1 MRVDISRGFPP
12 GTIQAFRSFL
22 EVCRAPLERAT
33 GQTMRGYRQTIHT
46 MTPAEIRE
54 ELSAPEGGGAGYY
67 EPDTGKIAV
76 APDLPPWRAVEVLC
90 EEMLHSLRP
99 ELPESVVRGQLVG
112 QVLRDATGY
121 DKLPRRPG
129 P

>member
-1 MRVDISRGFPP
+1 M
-12 GTIQAFRSFL
+12 
-22 EVCRAPLERAT
+22 PLERAT

-67 EPDTGKIAV
+67 EPSTGKIAV

-90 EEMLHSLRP
+90 EEMIHSLRP

-121 DKLPRRPG
+121 DRLPRRPG
-129 P
+129 PP

>member
-12 GTIQAFRSFL
+12 ATLQAFRSFL
-22 EVCRAPLERAT
+22 EVCRVPLERAT

-46 MTPAEIRE
+46 MSAAEIRE

-67 EPDTGKIAV
+67 EPSTGKIAV

-90 EEMLHSLRP
+90 EEMIHSLRP